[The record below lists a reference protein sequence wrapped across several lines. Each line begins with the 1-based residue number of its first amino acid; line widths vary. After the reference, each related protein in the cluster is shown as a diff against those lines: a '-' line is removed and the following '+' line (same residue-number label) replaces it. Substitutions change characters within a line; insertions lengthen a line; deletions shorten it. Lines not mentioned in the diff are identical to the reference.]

1 MTKGATLHNSETPPR
16 PYSPSWVDR
25 FIDWVGRLPGPS
37 WLFYVVLWLALFLM
51 ANAVKW
57 LDGSQPLGTIELLS
71 TVSASDGVYFLA
83 LMHYLKGAAGAALH
97 TFRPALA
104 VNEAEYNRLH
114 YQLTTLP
121 SWVALSAGAIGGA
134 LAALTVLFN
143 PTVPNP
149 YYQTSALA
157 LAFGSVDAILV
168 SACLGACVYQTIHQ
182 LTMVSRIH
190 ATVTRINL
198 FQPDPLYAFSG
209 LTARTAMGYLV
220 LADTALLAMYEFMS
234 ETDPMA
240 LGIMVFMML
249 LAAVTFVL
257 PLLGMH
263 RRMVEEK
270 TRLESEANQRL
281 EAAIAEL
288 HRRVDAG
295 DLTDMTEL
303 YRAIGGLEIELEMVA
318 KIPTWPW
325 QPGTLRVALSPLL
338 LPVAVWLIQRLLERL
353 AGL

>member
-1 MTKGATLHNSETPPR
+1 
-16 PYSPSWVDR
+16 
-25 FIDWVGRLPGPS
+25 
-37 WLFYVVLWLALFLM
+37 
-51 ANAVKW
+51 
-57 LDGSQPLGTIELLS
+57 
-71 TVSASDGVYFLA
+71 
-83 LMHYLKGAAGAALH
+83 
-97 TFRPALA
+97 
-104 VNEAEYNRLH
+104 
-114 YQLTTLP
+114 
-121 SWVALSAGAIGGA
+121 
-134 LAALTVLFN
+134 
-143 PTVPNP
+143 
-149 YYQTSALA
+149 
-157 LAFGSVDAILV
+157 
-168 SACLGACVYQTIHQ
+168 
-182 LTMVSRIH
+182 
-190 ATVTRINL
+190 
-198 FQPDPLYAFSG
+198 
-209 LTARTAMGYLV
+209 MGYLV